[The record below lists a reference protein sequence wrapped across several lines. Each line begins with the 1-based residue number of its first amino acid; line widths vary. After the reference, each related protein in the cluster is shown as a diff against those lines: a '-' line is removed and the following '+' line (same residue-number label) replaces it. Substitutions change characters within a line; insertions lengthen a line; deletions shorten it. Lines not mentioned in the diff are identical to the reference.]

1 MNESSRCSTS
11 LSAVGVVSDLDFGH
25 SSRWEVVYHC
35 FNLYFTADIR
45 WGKDLSVLKSK
56 AALCKVSEA
65 VILLQMNWNRKKSI
79 NWERIETSY
88 MCVCSCVFNCACVF
102 NSVRPH
108 ELQPSRLLCPWDSP
122 GKNTG
127 EGCHFLLQEIFP
139 TQRLNLSLL
148 SLLH

>member
-65 VILLQMNWNRKKSI
+65 VILLQMN
-79 NWERIETSY
+79 
-88 MCVCSCVFNCACVF
+88 
-102 NSVRPH
+102 
-108 ELQPSRLLCPWDSP
+108 
-122 GKNTG
+122 
-127 EGCHFLLQEIFP
+127 
-139 TQRLNLSLL
+139 
-148 SLLH
+148 